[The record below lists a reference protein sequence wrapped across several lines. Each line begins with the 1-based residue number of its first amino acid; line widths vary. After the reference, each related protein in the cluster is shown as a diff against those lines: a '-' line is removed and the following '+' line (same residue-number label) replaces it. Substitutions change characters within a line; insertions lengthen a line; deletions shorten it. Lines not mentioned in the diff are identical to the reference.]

1 MSTGIEFMKSAIEV
15 LKSEEDP
22 ASQNNTNLILD
33 NLSEPPL
40 NMSEIEKYLAHNI
53 RYHDEILVRM
63 K

>member
-22 ASQNNTNLILD
+22 ASQNNTNLLLD

-40 NMSEIEKYLAHNI
+40 NMSEIEKYTAHTI